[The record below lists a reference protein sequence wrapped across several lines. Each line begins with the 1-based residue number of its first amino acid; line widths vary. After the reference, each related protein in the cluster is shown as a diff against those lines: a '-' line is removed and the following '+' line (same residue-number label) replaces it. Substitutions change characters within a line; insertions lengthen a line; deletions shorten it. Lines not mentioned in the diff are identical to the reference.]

1 MSVRLDGMV
10 IRLEGECRVEEAEP
24 LLALL
29 QEEAGR
35 EVDLADAGP
44 LHTAVVQV
52 LFALRPRI
60 RAVPEDGFMTHWL
73 LPLLAAKPGTE
84 P

>member
-1 MSVRLDGMV
+1 MSVRLDGPV

-29 QEEAGR
+29 QEDAGR
-35 EVDLADAGP
+35 EVDLGGAGA

-60 RAVPEDGFMTHWL
+60 RGLPQDGFLTHWL
-73 LPLLAAKPGTE
+73 LPLLAAKPDGG

>member
-35 EVDLADAGP
+35 EVDLGAAGP

-60 RAVPEDGFMTHWL
+60 CAAPEDGFLAHWL
-73 LPLLAAKPGTE
+73 LPLLAAKAAD
-84 P
+84 

>member
-1 MSVRLDGMV
+1 MSIRLDGPV

-29 QEEAGR
+29 QEDPGR
-35 EVDLADAGP
+35 EVDLAAAGP

-60 RAVPEDGFMTHWL
+60 GAVPQDGFLTHWL
-73 LPLLAAKPGTE
+73 LPLLAAKPGSG

>member
-1 MSVRLDGMV
+1 MSVRLDGAA

-29 QEEAGR
+29 LEDRGR
-35 EVDLADAGP
+35 EVDLGGAGP

-52 LFALRPRI
+52 LLALGPRV
-60 RAVPEDGFMTHWL
+60 RGVPEDGFITHWL
-73 LPLLAAKPGTE
+73 LPVLAAKPGGGQ
-84 P
+84 

>member
-1 MSVRLDGMV
+1 MSVRLDGTV

-29 QEEAGR
+29 QEAAGR
-35 EVDLADAGP
+35 EVDLGAAGP

-52 LFALRPRI
+52 LLALRPRI
-60 RAVPEDGFMTHWL
+60 RAIPGDAFTARWL
-73 LPLLAAKPGTE
+73 LPLFDGKEGRQE
-84 P
+84 